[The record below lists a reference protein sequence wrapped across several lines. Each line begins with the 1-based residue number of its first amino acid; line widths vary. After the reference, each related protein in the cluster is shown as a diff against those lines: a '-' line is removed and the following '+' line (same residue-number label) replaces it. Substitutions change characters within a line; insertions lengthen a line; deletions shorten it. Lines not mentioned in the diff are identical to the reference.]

1 MKKSDII
8 VGILTGIF
16 AGICT
21 VILFDYSYLTTMVL
35 LLLFMFI
42 HLFMHELGHLIAGLC
57 SGYHFVSF
65 RIFSWILI
73 RKDDKYQWKKLNM
86 PFFAGQ
92 CLMEPTKSLEE
103 THFILYNL
111 GGVLM
116 NVFLSIISLIFC
128 FIFQDFKAILSAFAL
143 IGILIVLING
153 LPFLG
158 LSNDGANLQQM
169 LKSDIV
175 RKATYNQLKINAL
188 QTQGMRIKDMD
199 ASLFFETT
207 KVERQKEL
215 VSAIALFKAC
225 YMMDQGNIQEA
236 YAEMKMLLEE
246 DNAIADIHTIN
257 LKMEC
262 AFCEMMTNNDKQMID
277 NYLDKNTWKMLKA
290 MKGQLSVLRFQY
302 AYALLVEN
310 DKPKATK
317 ILEDFKKYEASSPF
331 EGEIIAER
339 DWITMID
346 EKYQAKCVSV
356 Q

>member
-8 VGILTGIF
+8 IGIIVGIAIGLYSVLFIDYNDLMRLIF
-16 AGICT
+16 
-21 VILFDYSYLTTMVL
+21 L
-35 LLLFMFI
+35 LVSVYI
-42 HLFMHELGHLIAGLC
+42 HLFMHELGHLIAGLYT
-57 SGYHFVSF
+57 GYRFVSF

-73 RKDDKYQWKKLNM
+73 RKDDKYQWKKFNI

-92 CLMEPTKSLEE
+92 CLMEPTKSFEE
-103 THFILYNL
+103 TPYVLYNL

-116 NVFLSIISLIFC
+116 NMFLSIIAILFC
-128 FIFQDFKAILSAFAL
+128 FIFPDIVVLLSAFAL
-143 IGILIVLING
+143 VGFLIALTNG

-225 YMMDQGNIQEA
+225 YMMDQGKLQEA

-246 DNAIADIHTIN
+246 ENAFADIHTIN

-262 AFCEMMTNNDKQMID
+262 AFCEMMTNNDSQIVER
-277 NYLDKNTWKMLKA
+277 YLDKKTMKILKA

-302 AYALLVEN
+302 AYALLVEKN
-310 DKPKATK
+310 QKKAK
-317 ILEDFKKYEASSPF
+317 QILSDFQKYENSTPFAGEIISEREWMAMIDKKYESA
-331 EGEIIAER
+331 
-339 DWITMID
+339 
-346 EKYQAKCVSV
+346 
-356 Q
+356 

>member
-42 HLFMHELGHLIAGLC
+42 HLFMHELGHLVAGLC
-57 SGYHFVSF
+57 SGYRFVSF

-73 RKDDKYQWKKLNM
+73 RKDDKYQCKKFNI

-92 CLMEPTKSLEE
+92 CLMEPTESLEE

-143 IGILIVLING
+143 IGILIALING

-169 LKSDIV
+169 LKSDMV
-175 RKATYNQLKINAL
+175 KKATYNQLKMNAL
-188 QTQGMRIKDMD
+188 QTQGMRLKDMD

-207 KVERQKEL
+207 KTERQEEL
-215 VSAIALFKAC
+215 VSSIALFKAS
-225 YMMDQGNIQEA
+225 YMMDQGKLQEA

-246 DNAIADIHTIN
+246 ENAFADIHTIN

-262 AFCEMMTNNDKQMID
+262 AFCEMMTNNDSQIVER
-277 NYLDKNTWKMLKA
+277 YLDKKTMKILKA

>member
-1 MKKSDII
+1 MKKSEIIIGII
-8 VGILTGIF
+8 VGIATGLY
-16 AGICT
+16 T
-21 VILFDYSYLTTMVL
+21 VIFFDYSYLMRMIFL
-35 LLLFMFI
+35 LVSVYI
-42 HLFMHELGHLIAGLC
+42 HLLMHELGHLIAGLC
-57 SGYHFVSF
+57 SGYRFVSF

-73 RKDDKYQWKKLNM
+73 RKDDKYQCKKFNI

-92 CLMEPTKSLEE
+92 CLMEPTKSFEE
-103 THFILYNL
+103 TSYVLYNL

-116 NVFLSIISLIFC
+116 NVFLSIIAILLC
-128 FIFQDFKAILSAFAL
+128 FVFPDIVALLSAFAL
-143 IGILIVLING
+143 VGFLIALTNG

-158 LSNDGANLQQM
+158 LTNDGANLQQM

-225 YMMDQGNIQEA
+225 YIMDQGNIQEA
-236 YAEMKMLLEE
+236 YAQMKMLLEE

-262 AFCEMMTNNDKQMID
+262 AFCEMITNNDKQMID

-317 ILEDFKKYEASSPF
+317 ILEDFKKYESSTPF

>member
-1 MKKSDII
+1 MKKSEIIIGII
-8 VGILTGIF
+8 VGIATGLY
-16 AGICT
+16 T
-21 VILFDYSYLTTMVL
+21 VIFFDYSYLMRMIFL
-35 LLLFMFI
+35 LVSVYI
-42 HLFMHELGHLIAGLC
+42 HLLMHELGHLIAGLC
-57 SGYHFVSF
+57 SGYRFVSF

-73 RKDDKYQWKKLNM
+73 RKDDKYQCKKFNI

-92 CLMEPTKSLEE
+92 CLMEPTKSFEE
-103 THFILYNL
+103 TPYVLYNL

-116 NVFLSIISLIFC
+116 NMFLSIIAILFC
-128 FIFQDFKAILSAFAL
+128 FIFPDIVVLLSAFAL
-143 IGILIVLING
+143 VGFLIALTNG

-169 LKSDIV
+169 LKSDMV
-175 RKATYNQLKINAL
+175 KKAIYNQLKMNAL
-188 QTQGMRIKDMD
+188 QTRGMRLKDMD

-207 KVERQKEL
+207 KAERQNEL

-225 YMMDQGNIQEA
+225 YVMDQGNIQEA
-236 YAEMKMLLEE
+236 YAQMKMLLEE